1 TLVELHGGTVQ
12 ARSEGQGKGCEVQ
25 VELPAVIE
33 KPAQAHEP
41 ARTEFGEKASR
52 RKILVVE
59 DNQDAQQMLK
69 SLLEMWGHEVT
80 VASDGNAGLDAIC
93 MHRPEIALVDIG
105 LPVTDG
111 YELARRVRHRDERK
125 GLLLVA
131 LTGYG
136 AP

>member
-1 TLVELHGGTVQ
+1 
-12 ARSEGQGKGCEVQ
+12 
-25 VELPAVIE
+25 VIE
-33 KPAQAHEP
+33 NAGQTHEP
-41 ARTEFGEKASR
+41 GRSSLNEGATR
-52 RKILVVE
+52 RRILVVE

-80 VASDGNAGLDAIC
+80 VASDGNAGIDAIST
-93 MHRPEIALVDIG
+93 HRPEIALVDIG